1 MEFVSEAHALLSQT
15 VMLYF
20 LLVGLWGV
28 FEFMRGGELGGNI
41 GGAFVIGQ
49 VLVTVQVLLGV
60 VMVLFGTYAADS
72 VHYLYG
78 ITAIISLPFAWSY
91 MRSRHP
97 RQALIIYSLLALWIF
112 GLAIRGSITG
122 EG

>member
-1 MEFVSEAHALLSQT
+1 MDFVSDAHALLSQT
-15 VMLYF
+15 VMLFF
-20 LLVGLWGV
+20 LLIGVWGI
-28 FEFMRGGELGGNI
+28 FEFMRGGEMGGSI

-60 VMVLFGTYAADS
+60 VMVIFGTYATDS

-78 ITAIISLPFAWSY
+78 ISAIISLPFAWSY

-97 RQALIIYSLLALWIF
+97 RQALLVYSLLALFIF
-112 GLAIRGSITG
+112 GLAIRGVITG
-122 EG
+122 GE

>member
-15 VMLYF
+15 VMLFF
-20 LLVGLWGV
+20 LLIGGWGL
-28 FEFMRGGELGGNI
+28 FEYIRGGELGGNI

-49 VLVTVQVLLGV
+49 VVVTVQVLLGV
-60 VMVLFGTYAADS
+60 VLVIGGTYAVDA

-97 RQALIIYSLLALWIF
+97 RQGLMIYSLVALWIF
-112 GLAIRGSITG
+112 GLAVRGIITG
-122 EG
+122 GA

>member
-1 MEFVSEAHALLSQT
+1 MEFISAAHALLSQT
-15 VMLYF
+15 VMLFF
-20 LLVGLWGV
+20 LLIGAWGL
-28 FEFMRGGELGGNI
+28 FEYIRGGEMGGSI

-49 VLVTVQVLLGV
+49 VLVTFQVLLGV
-60 VMVLFGTYAADS
+60 VMVIFGTYATDS

-97 RQALIIYSLLALWIF
+97 RQALLIYSLLALWIF
-112 GLAIRGSITG
+112 GLAIRGVITG
-122 EG
+122 GE